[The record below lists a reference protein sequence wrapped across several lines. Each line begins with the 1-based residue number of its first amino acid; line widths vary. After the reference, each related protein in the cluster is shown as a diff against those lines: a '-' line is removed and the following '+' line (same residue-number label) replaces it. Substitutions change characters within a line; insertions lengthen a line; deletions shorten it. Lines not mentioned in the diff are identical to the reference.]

1 VHRKGKHKTRNFM
14 ILLAL
19 VLFGFLIVL
28 GVKQNEWQSNNPQRK
43 DAEDYFKIVN
53 ARAFGEKI
61 NEDSLKITC

>member
-1 VHRKGKHKTRNFM
+1 M

>member
-1 VHRKGKHKTRNFM
+1 M
-14 ILLAL
+14 IILAL

-28 GVKQNEWQSNNPQRK
+28 GVKQSEWQSNNSQRK